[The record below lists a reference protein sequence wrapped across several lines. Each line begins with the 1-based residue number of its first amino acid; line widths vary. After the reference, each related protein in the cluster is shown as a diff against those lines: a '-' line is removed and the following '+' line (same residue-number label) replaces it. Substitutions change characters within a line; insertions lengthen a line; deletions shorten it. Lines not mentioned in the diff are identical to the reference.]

1 MIDRIN
7 IHSGIRKI
15 ADEIF
20 ITSEISNDD
29 IDIFV
34 NDVAK
39 FIMNE
44 FDAYVSKNE
53 RDIICFIPENNQ
65 DMFKDFTNGYVR
77 KMQEWMDDNPV
88 QIKAIE
94 IPVERIVEKI
104 PNGDAIKKA
113 LTIAGVGTIVA
124 IGISFFTPT
133 LVAIIAELIVLGIAY
148 KVYKKENNVQ
158 EICNIE
164 PSIDDIKEQMI
175 NSVVKEASTWLD
187 KAENKSNQLI
197 DSYK

>member
-53 RDIICFIPENNQ
+53 REIICSQNA
-65 DMFKDFTNGYVR
+65 G
-77 KMQEWMDDNPV
+77 MD
-88 QIKAIE
+88 
-94 IPVERIVEKI
+94 
-104 PNGDAIKKA
+104 G
-113 LTIAGVGTIVA
+113 
-124 IGISFFTPT
+124 
-133 LVAIIAELIVLGIAY
+133 
-148 KVYKKENNVQ
+148 
-158 EICNIE
+158 
-164 PSIDDIKEQMI
+164 
-175 NSVVKEASTWLD
+175 
-187 KAENKSNQLI
+187 
-197 DSYK
+197 